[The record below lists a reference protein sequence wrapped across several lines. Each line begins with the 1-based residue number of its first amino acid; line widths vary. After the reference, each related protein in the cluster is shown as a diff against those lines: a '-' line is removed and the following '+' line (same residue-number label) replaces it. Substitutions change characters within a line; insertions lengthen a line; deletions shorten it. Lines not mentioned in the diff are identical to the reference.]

1 MAKATKQAQV
11 EGLARKA
18 VDKAVAQDKRER
30 AATVEKLSKGDKLI
44 AGAKRG
50 IVYAVTKSW
59 AIIDWTP
66 GEREGWTNKALK
78 RAKARKGA

>member
-1 MAKATKQAQV
+1 MAKQTKQAQV

-30 AATVEKLSKGDKLI
+30 AATVEKLTAGDKLI

-50 IVYAVTKSW
+50 IVYAATKSW
-59 AIIDWTP
+59 AIIDWIG
-66 GEREGWTNKALK
+66 GEREGWNNKALK
-78 RAKARKGA
+78 RAKARKG